1 MLTKQAL
8 DTEFEFLTVDDTV
21 DKAKDLMGELQV
33 HCIPVVEPESK
44 KLVGQIMMSNL
55 YEADDD
61 ELPLSAL
68 QLDEAVRI
76 YNYQHIFEAARLM
89 LQYEQ
94 RLLPVV
100 DEQMVVHGIIEKQ
113 QVLESL
119 TSMLNLASHGSVLSL
134 ELNRRDFSLSEIVQL
149 IETEGAKI
157 LGITVET
164 SNTDKGTIKVSI
176 KLNLKDVTR
185 VVAALR
191 RFGYEVATETKNEVY
206 GIDIETRVDELVK
219 YLDM

>member
-21 DKAKDLMGELQV
+21 GKAKELMGELQV
-33 HCIPVVEPESK
+33 HCIPVVEPDTNR
-44 KLVGQIMMSNL
+44 LVGQVMMNTL
-55 YEADDD
+55 YESEEDS
-61 ELPLSAL
+61 LPLSEL

-76 YNYQHIFEAARLM
+76 YKHQHIFEAARLM

-100 DEQMVVHGIIEKQ
+100 DEELVVHGIIEKQ

-134 ELNRRDFSLSEIVQL
+134 ELNRRDFTLSEIVQL

-164 SNTDKGTIKVSI
+164 SNSEKGAIRVSI

-191 RFGYEVATETKNEVY
+191 RFGYEVSTETKNEVY
-206 GIDIETRVDELVK
+206 GIDFETRVDELVK